1 MASNPAL
8 LDRTVEEFRRTLTE
22 IGGQPSSAGDA
33 EVLGRRAAMVVLAG
47 GAWER
52 ALGELLTSAEAR
64 ILLGGISREA
74 LRKRV
79 LTGSVLAL
87 RDDAD
92 HLRYPRWQ
100 FDAASSAPFA
110 AVRKLN
116 EIFAAAELDPW
127 TLAAFATAPQP
138 ELDGRA
144 PVDAFA
150 DPDVEP
156 LLLSARRAVAELTRR
171 ARAAC
176 PLPRTTSPGSRARA
190 SGRGPCGGSTPPPS
204 RPGSSTAA
212 RTAASTSP
220 TSAPA
225 TWPRSRSAPS
235 SRSSGACCGP
245 AA

>member
-1 MASNPAL
+1 MAAKPAL

-22 IGGQPSSAGDA
+22 IGGQPASPNDA

-79 LTGSVLAL
+79 LSGSVIAL

-92 HLRYPRWQ
+92 LIRYPRWQ
-100 FDAASSAPFA
+100 FDAANSAPFGA
-110 AVRKLN
+110 IKKLN
-116 EIFAAAELDPW
+116 EIFGEAGLDPW

-138 ELDGRA
+138 ELGDRA

-150 DPDVEP
+150 DADLKP
-156 LLLSARRAVAELTRR
+156 LLLSAQRTVADLTR
-171 ARAAC
+171 
-176 PLPRTTSPGSRARA
+176 
-190 SGRGPCGGSTPPPS
+190 
-204 RPGSSTAA
+204 
-212 RTAASTSP
+212 
-220 TSAPA
+220 
-225 TWPRSRSAPS
+225 
-235 SRSSGACCGP
+235 
-245 AA
+245 